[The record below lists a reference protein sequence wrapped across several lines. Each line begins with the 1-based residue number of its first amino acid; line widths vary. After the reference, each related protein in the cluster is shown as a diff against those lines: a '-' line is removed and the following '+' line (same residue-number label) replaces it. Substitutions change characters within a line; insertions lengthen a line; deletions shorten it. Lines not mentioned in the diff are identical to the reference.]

1 MIIITQIIIITI
13 NKTYFQ
19 IYKKIINITIHCGLA
34 LQKSVPPACNFTK
47 IRTTLQLLSCDFCG
61 NFQYTSL

>member
-1 MIIITQIIIITI
+1 MIIMIITIITIIIITIIIITQITIITI

-34 LQKSVPPACNFTK
+34 LQKSVPPACNFT
-47 IRTTLQLLSCDFCG
+47 
-61 NFQYTSL
+61 